1 MSSTNEPTVYE
12 KVSTAVFGPPETEAH
27 QAGREAGEAV
37 TEPIDEA
44 SKARH
49 DALTPAPKTA
59 VEVMKESID
68 TTAKQVTDAAN
79 GAIAQIS
86 EAINPTP
93 KPKTA
98 GEKIGE
104 AIDGATEAMTAE
116 K

>member
-27 QAGREAGEAV
+27 KAGREAGEAV
-37 TEPIDEA
+37 TETIDGA
-44 SKARH
+44 SKAVH
-49 DALTPAPKTA
+49 DAVTPAPKTA